1 MLSNKMACAHL
12 QKCSSAEQQKYRIA
26 GTQFR

>member
-12 QKCSSAEQQKYRIA
+12 QKCSSAELLKYRIA
-26 GTQFR
+26 RTQLR

>member
-12 QKCSSAEQQKYRIA
+12 QKCSSAELQKYRIA
-26 GTQFR
+26 RMQLR

>member
-12 QKCSSAEQQKYRIA
+12 QKFSSAELQKYRIA